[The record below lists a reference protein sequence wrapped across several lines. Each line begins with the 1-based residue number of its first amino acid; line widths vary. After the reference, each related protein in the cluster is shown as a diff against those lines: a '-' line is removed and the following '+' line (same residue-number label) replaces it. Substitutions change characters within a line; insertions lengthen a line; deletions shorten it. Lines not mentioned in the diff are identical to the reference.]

1 MKKYNKKAGKAEPIK
16 INPIIRVFIIL
27 AISALM
33 LTIIIAIVSSIQKK
47 SPEFDVEFIENYFD
61 EGEGA
66 YIIKKV
72 NTSAVQRASGEVIIY
87 NTYDDGK
94 HGQHKVVGI
103 RENAFE
109 TTGNVQYVVL
119 SSNIEFIEEGAF
131 NGTSL
136 FDPDADDGLTFVGF
150 PAAENSLS
158 STSGNFDLGGKYN
171 LWLLKAD
178 IAASSTDLTGFQN
191 YTGYNDWHGE
201 LSGIANNAFENCSN
215 LTLILPSTVDNI
227 QGAFKGIT
235 SINIYSMCEPGIR
248 INGEEEENVTVYYYE
263 DINKHSTDDCLKWNY
278 AGITGERTPTPK
290 KYSVIFN
297 SNDGSAIESFEI
309 RCGENISKTELQE
322 PQREHYNFAGWYSDV
337 DLSIEF
343 VSASMP
349 GKNLTLYAKWVAVD
363 YKITFVADGKTV
375 ASRSFNIETEYIDEP
390 NVPNKNGYSG
400 NWEGY
405 DFGSQENGFIAR
417 DITVNA
423 VYVPIVYSI
432 KYNLAGDYDIDEPDN
447 QKNPTSYTIEDET
460 KTLSDASKTGYTF
473 IKWIKEGSDITEI
486 AAGSYGDI
494 TLTAVWEPI
503 IYTIEY
509 NNAPVHSNATNYTVE
524 TGTFSLLI
532 PEKTGYDFVN
542 WSEDGETVTEIT
554 QGSYGDKEITAN
566 WNAHVYKI
574 TYAGLNGDYDIDEP
588 DNQKNPTSYTIE
600 DETKTLSP
608 ASKTGYNFIQ
618 WNKEDGQRITEIVA
632 GSYGD
637 ITLTAV
643 WETETYDIFYELNGG
658 MNIANPN
665 SFTVESVA
673 GGIALNDPSRDGGNI
688 IEYQLNS
695 DGNFTVIRDSYNFKG
710 WYNNANFN
718 GDAVSEISLGLLG
731 DLRLYAKWEKQEIV
745 SQEPYIIQEDTI
757 YFGMYPQTRITDGAT
772 IVKLGGFDNT
782 WTSYGYV
789 INGAITEFMYYK
801 DVILAGVKYRGVY
814 FTKYRPY
821 MCTYSGIAG
830 NSFQDDNGYYTS
842 TIYWFKYEPIE
853 WKIIQ
858 SDDSQVTLVSS
869 LMLDA
874 QQYDYQSDGSYSD
887 KYFYDSTIYGWL
899 NKELVNNAFNSMQKT
914 LFCAD
919 VLMPS
924 VEEAEKLGEITYTD
938 YSESQ
943 GIENNAPM
951 WLRGTELYNINAPVV
966 IDNTYSTRFC
976 YRTSCGILPL
986 VNIKI

>member
-1 MKKYNKKAGKAEPIK
+1 MKIYNKKIGKAELIK
-16 INPIIRVFIIL
+16 MNPIIRVFIIL

-33 LTIIIAIVSSIQKK
+33 LTIIIAIVLSIQKK

-61 EGEGA
+61 DGEGA
-66 YIIKKV
+66 YIINKV
-72 NTSAVQRASGEVIIY
+72 KNSAVQHASGEVIIY
-87 NTYDDGK
+87 NMYDDGK
-94 HGQHKVVGI
+94 HGEHKVVGI
-103 RENAFE
+103 RKNAFE
-109 TTGNVQYVVL
+109 TTENVQYVVL

-136 FDPDADDGLTFVGF
+136 FDPDAEDGLIFVGF

-178 IAASSTDLTGFQN
+178 ISASQTDLIGFQN
-191 YTGYNDWHGE
+191 YTGYNGWHGE
-201 LSGIANNAFENCSN
+201 LSGIANNAFENSNN
-215 LTLILPSTVDNI
+215 LTLLLPSTVDNI
-227 QGAFKGIT
+227 QGAFKALT
-235 SINIYSMCEPGIR
+235 HVNVYSMCEPGIE
-248 INGEEEENVTVYYYE
+248 IKGEEEDNVKVYYYE
-263 DINKHSTDDCLKWNY
+263 DANKHSTYDCLKWNY
-278 AGITGERTPTPK
+278 EGTAGEKIPTPK

-297 SNDGSAIESFEI
+297 SNGGSAVKSVDK
-309 RCGENISKTELQE
+309 RCGENINRKELQE
-322 PQREHYNFAGWYSDV
+322 PIREHYKFAGWYSDI
-337 DLSIEF
+337 DLSNEV

-349 GKNLTLYAKWVAVD
+349 GKDLTLYAKWVAVD
-363 YKITFVADGKTV
+363 YRITFVADGMTV
-375 ASRSFNIETEYIDEP
+375 ASRSFNIETDYIDEP
-390 NVPNKNGYSG
+390 NVPNKKGYSG
-400 NWEGY
+400 EWEEY
-405 DFGSQENGFIAR
+405 NFISQENGFIAC
-417 DITVNA
+417 DFSVNA
-423 VYVPIVYSI
+423 LYVPIKYSI
-432 KYNLAGDYDIDEPDN
+432 KYNIVGPYDIDDPIN
-447 QKNPTSYTIEDET
+447 HNSTSYTIEDET
-460 KTLSDASKTGYTF
+460 KMLSPASKTGYTF
-473 IKWIKEGSDITEI
+473 IKWTKDGQDITEI
-486 AAGSYGDI
+486 VAGSYGDI

-503 IYTIEY
+503 TYMIEY
-509 NNAPVHSNATNYTVE
+509 QNAPINSNTTNYTVE
-524 TGTFSLLI
+524 TETFPLVV
-532 PEKTGYDFVN
+532 PGKTGYDFVG
-542 WSEDGETVTEIT
+542 WSDDGELITEIR
-554 QGSYGDKEITAN
+554 QGSYGDKTITAN
-566 WNAHVYKI
+566 WSVHIYTI
-574 TYAGLNGDYDIDEP
+574 TYLGVNGDYDVDEP
-588 DNQKNPTSYTIE
+588 LNPNATSYTIE

-637 ITLTAV
+637 ITLTAH
-643 WETETYDIFYELNGG
+643 WETITYNICYELNGG
-658 MNIANPN
+658 INVTNPN

-673 GGIALNDPSRDGGNI
+673 SGIALNDPSRDGGNI

-710 WYNNANFN
+710 WYNNADFY

-782 WTSYGYV
+782 WTSYEYL
-789 INGAITEFMYYK
+789 INDSITEFMYYK
-801 DVILAGVKYRGVY
+801 DVILDGVKYRGVY

-821 MCTYSGIAG
+821 MCAYSGIAG

-887 KYFYDSTIYGWL
+887 KYFYDSTIYEWL
-899 NKELVNNAFNSMQKT
+899 NKEFVNNAFNSMQKT
-914 LFCAD
+914 LICAD
-919 VLMPS
+919 VLLPS
-924 VEEAEKLGEITYTD
+924 IEEAGNINEIAHTD
-938 YSESQ
+938 YAESQ
-943 GIENNAPM
+943 GIEKNAPM
-951 WLRGTELYNINAPVV
+951 WLRGTELYNLNAPVV

-976 YRTSCGILPL
+976 YRTSCGILP
-986 VNIKI
+986 VVKIKI

>member
-1 MKKYNKKAGKAEPIK
+1 MKIYNKKAGKAEPIK

-94 HGQHKVVGI
+94 HGEHKVVGI

-109 TTGNVQYVVL
+109 TTGSVQYVVL

-297 SNDGSAIESFEI
+297 SNGGSAIESFEI

-375 ASRSFNIETEYIDEP
+375 ASRIFNIETEYIDEP

-432 KYNLAGDYDIDEPDN
+432 KYNLA
-447 QKNPTSYTIEDET
+447 
-460 KTLSDASKTGYTF
+460 
-473 IKWIKEGSDITEI
+473 
-486 AAGSYGDI
+486 
-494 TLTAVWEPI
+494 
-503 IYTIEY
+503 
-509 NNAPVHSNATNYTVE
+509 
-524 TGTFSLLI
+524 
-532 PEKTGYDFVN
+532 
-542 WSEDGETVTEIT
+542 
-554 QGSYGDKEITAN
+554 
-566 WNAHVYKI
+566 
-574 TYAGLNGDYDIDEP
+574 GDYDIDEP

-710 WYNNANFN
+710 WYNNADFN

-801 DVILAGVKYRGVY
+801 DIILAGVKYRGVY

-821 MCTYSGIAG
+821 MCTYSGISG
-830 NSFQDDNGYYTS
+830 NSFQDENGYYTS

-858 SDDSQVTLVSS
+858 SDDKQVSIVSS

-887 KYFYDSTIYGWL
+887 KYFYDSTIYEWL
-899 NKELVNNAFNSMQKT
+899 NKEFVNNAFNSMQKT

-919 VLMPS
+919 VLLPS
-924 VEEAEKLGEITYTD
+924 VEEAENLGEITYTD

-951 WLRGTELYNINAPVV
+951 WLRSTELYNINAPVV

-976 YRTSCGILPL
+976 YRTSCGILPV